1 VICTAGSSEAARDLA
16 AKHADYYLM
25 LAEDPAVVAAT
36 IADVRA
42 RAAAYGRADAIRFGL
57 SVDVILRETDEEAFA
72 EAKRVFDSG
81 IAAATVQIAAERT
94 GQMSE
99 THQSRYRRYLGRAI
113 NGYEDLFVAP
123 NLWAGFQLCRHS
135 ARLRL
140 RGQLCLGGG
149 PGARIRRAGHQQVL
163 HQRLSPSGGDLSTGR
178 ASPAAL
184 PQRRT
189 ARRRQ
194 RPSARAAG
202 HRPCHQRQQLSA
214 VFHDISDRKR
224 LFMTLQLVT
233 EPASSSLPDLAHAPA
248 RRLSSEAEA
257 IAAAHEVAD
266 AIAHITRNH
275 DREVELPIGQLRLL
289 SESGVTA
296 IAVPR
301 ELGGLGA
308 SIETITE
315 TVRIISQVDGG
326 VGQILQLHNVMIGGI
341 LASPDEAYRAFFAPR
356 ILAGE
361 RFGNALAEVGARTS
375 WTCAPP

>member
-1 VICTAGSSEAARDLA
+1 
-16 AKHADYYLM
+16 
-25 LAEDPAVVAAT
+25 
-36 IADVRA
+36 
-42 RAAAYGRADAIRFGL
+42 
-57 SVDVILRETDEEAFA
+57 
-72 EAKRVFDSG
+72 
-81 IAAATVQIAAERT
+81 
-94 GQMSE
+94 
-99 THQSRYRRYLGRAI
+99 
-113 NGYEDLFVAP
+113 
-123 NLWAGFQLCRHS
+123 
-135 ARLRL
+135 
-140 RGQLCLGGG
+140 
-149 PGARIRRAGHQQVL
+149 
-163 HQRLSPSGGDLSTGR
+163 
-178 ASPAAL
+178 
-184 PQRRT
+184 
-189 ARRRQ
+189 
-194 RPSARAAG
+194 
-202 HRPCHQRQQLSA
+202 
-214 VFHDISDRKR
+214 
-224 LFMTLQLVT
+224 MTLQLVT

-361 RFGNALAEVGARTS
+361 RFGNALAEVGGKNKLDLRTTVTPQDDGSYRLNGRKFYATGSYLAHWLSVGVATPEGGGRGGVLIPRDAAGLTVIDDWRAFGQRNTMSGTVIFEDVHVPAFFAPQGRKPGRTGLTRAQILHAAIDTGLARGALGAAVDYLRNASRVDRKRRGTHHRR
-375 WTCAPP
+375 APCHQAGG